1 MSKNMAL
8 NGMIHSKYKNES
20 EMASALGW
28 TRQRLN
34 IITNGK
40 KMPDLDEAVKIAGA
54 LDQPL
59 DTIANIFLGEKSPM
73 VINRAE

>member
-1 MSKNMAL
+1 MSKNMKL
-8 NGMIHSKYKNES
+8 NGMIHSKYKNET